1 MGKVSRFLWGPLLVA
16 LLPGYAA
23 AGDGEIYR
31 RMDASGVV
39 HYTNVPPHPVLSR
52 AIRPGEQPS
61 GLKALIRSAAHRVGL
76 DPRLVEA
83 VIAVESDF
91 DPWAVSRKGAM
102 GLMQLMPAT
111 ADRYA
116 VQNPFDPVEN
126 IGGGTRYLRDL
137 LHRFEG
143 DLRSALAAYN
153 AGETAVA
160 TYQGIPP
167 YQETREYVTKVLQRY
182 GQPSTL
188 LSRHGS
194 PSAGYRFFNPDG
206 GSSFT
211 NIIPPRISLR

>member
-1 MGKVSRFLWGPLLVA
+1 MGKASRFLWGPLLVA
-16 LLPGYAA
+16 LLPGYGA

-52 AIRPGEQPS
+52 GIRPGEQPS

-137 LHRFEG
+137 LHRFQG

-153 AGETAVA
+153 AGEAAVA

-167 YQETREYVTKVLQRY
+167 YRETREYVTKVLQRY
-182 GQPSTL
+182 GQASTL
-188 LSRHGS
+188 LSRHVS

-211 NIIPPRISLR
+211 NIPPRISLR

>member
-1 MGKVSRFLWGPLLVA
+1 MGKASRLLWGPLLVA

-39 HYTNVPPHPVLSR
+39 RYTNVPPHPDLSR
-52 AIRPGEQPS
+52 GIRPGKQPS

-137 LHRFEG
+137 LRRFQG

-153 AGETAVA
+153 AGEAAVA

-167 YQETREYVTKVLQRY
+167 YRETREYVTKVLQRY
-182 GQPSTL
+182 GQASTL
-188 LSRHGS
+188 LSRHVS

-211 NIIPPRISLR
+211 KSRPGFPSDS

>member
-1 MGKVSRFLWGPLLVA
+1 MGKASRFLWGPLLVA
-16 LLPGYAA
+16 LLPGYGA

-52 AIRPGEQPS
+52 RIRPGEQPS
-61 GLKALIRSAAHRVGL
+61 GLRAMIRSAAHRVGL

-116 VQNPFDPVEN
+116 VQNPF
-126 IGGGTRYLRDL
+126 
-137 LHRFEG
+137 
-143 DLRSALAAYN
+143 
-153 AGETAVA
+153 
-160 TYQGIPP
+160 
-167 YQETREYVTKVLQRY
+167 
-182 GQPSTL
+182 
-188 LSRHGS
+188 
-194 PSAGYRFFNPDG
+194 
-206 GSSFT
+206 
-211 NIIPPRISLR
+211 

>member
-1 MGKVSRFLWGPLLVA
+1 MGKLSRLLWGLVLA
-16 LLPGYAA
+16 VLLPGYAA
-23 AGDGEIYR
+23 AGGGEIYR
-31 RMDASGVV
+31 RTDASGVV
-39 HYTNVPPHPVLSR
+39 HYTNVPPNPVLSR
-52 AIRPGEQPS
+52 RIRVGEQPS
-61 GLKALIRSAAHRVGL
+61 ALKALIRSAAHRFGL

-91 DPWAVSRKGAM
+91 DPSAVSRKGAM

-116 VQNPFDPVEN
+116 VQNPFDPAEN

-137 LHRFEG
+137 LDRFQG
-143 DLRSALAAYN
+143 DLRIALAAYN
-153 AGETAVA
+153 AGEAAVA

-167 YQETREYVTKVLQRY
+167 YRETREYVTKVLQRY

-188 LSRHGS
+188 LSRHVS

-206 GSSFT
+206 GFSFT
-211 NIIPPRISLR
+211 NIPPRISLR